1 VKIFLVFL
9 ISTVSAVQVL
19 AKTEISHGKAYNQ
32 KNQLLYTEKHVTQ
45 FDKTKMIK
53 LETTYYDLTKKQFAK
68 LSSDFTERPYLPDYT
83 FSDSRFGREDGVRKS
98 LVDNKITAFARKT
111 KNSDTKTSDFRV
123 TPFLI
128 TGQGLHSYMNQN
140 LDMLVKKKQSTP
152 IEFLIPMNQK
162 SYKFEI
168 VKLSVNENQAVF
180 KVKIK
185 SWVLSL
191 FAPYLQVTY
200 ELSTKRLLVFEGP
213 SNIVSD
219 EKKSQ
224 NVKIIY
230 SYDDKVAK

>member
-1 VKIFLVFL
+1 MFLTTTFF
-9 ISTVSAVQVL
+9 IVQVW
-19 AKTEISHGKAYNQ
+19 AETEVSYGKAYDE

-45 FDKTKMIK
+45 FKESRMVSLK
-53 LETTYYDLTKKQFAK
+53 TTYYDLNKKQFAK
-68 LSSDFTERPYLPDYT
+68 LSSDFTERPYLPDYI

-98 LVDNKITAFARKT
+98 TVENKITVFARKT
-111 KNSDTKTSDFRV
+111 TNSETKTSDFKV
-123 TPFLI
+123 KPLLI

-140 LDMLVKKKQSTP
+140 LDMLVKKKDSTP
-152 IEFLIPMNQK
+152 IEFLIPTNQK

-168 VKLSVNENQAVF
+168 VKLLVDKNKAVF

-191 FAPYLQVTY
+191 FAPYLKVTY

-224 NVKIIY
+224 NVKIVY
-230 SYDDKVAK
+230 SYDDKVEK